1 MPESLSSKIDRTYA
15 GKVKN
20 MEAPEKIYALVKTMP
35 TEQVNEVLDFVE
47 FLQQKTQS
55 ISQVVTP
62 ANKIP
67 KGTLTG
73 LRGIATTNSTPLTD
87 EEIEEDYTNYLQHK
101 YQ

>member
-20 MEAPEKIYALVKTMP
+20 MEAPEKIYAIVKTMP

-47 FLQQKTQS
+47 FLKQKKQS
-55 ISQVVTP
+55 ISKVVSLT
-62 ANKIP
+62 NKIP

-73 LRGIATTNSTPLTD
+73 LRGIATGSSMPLND
-87 EEIEEDYTNYLQHK
+87 EEIEEDYTNYLQQK

>member
-1 MPESLSSKIDRTYA
+1 
-15 GKVKN
+15 
-20 MEAPEKIYALVKTMP
+20 MEVPEKIYAIVKTMP

-47 FLQQKTQS
+47 FLKQKNQS

-62 ANKIP
+62 ANQIP

-73 LRGIATTNSTPLTD
+73 LRGIAASTSLPLTD

>member
-1 MPESLSSKIDRTYA
+1 
-15 GKVKN
+15 
-20 MEAPEKIYALVKTMP
+20 MEAPEKIYALVRTMP

-47 FLQQKTQS
+47 FLKQKTQS
-55 ISQVVTP
+55 ISKVVPP

-73 LRGIATTNSTPLTD
+73 LRGIATGTSIPLTD
-87 EEIEEDYTNYLQHK
+87 KEIEEDYTNYLQQK

>member
-1 MPESLSSKIDRTYA
+1 
-15 GKVKN
+15 
-20 MEAPEKIYALVKTMP
+20 MEAPEKIYAIVKTTP

-47 FLQQKTQS
+47 FLQQKNQS
-55 ISQVVTP
+55 ISKVVPP

-87 EEIEEDYTNYLQHK
+87 KEIEEDYINYLQHK

>member
-1 MPESLSSKIDRTYA
+1 
-15 GKVKN
+15 

-47 FLQQKTQS
+47 FLKHKTLS
-55 ISQVVTP
+55 IVVP
-62 ANKIP
+62 PVNKIP

-73 LRGIATTNSTPLTD
+73 LRGIATGTSMPLTD
-87 EEIEEDYTNYLQHK
+87 EEIEEDYTNYLQRK